1 MLTKK
6 EIHLLSTD
14 SFLDKLEEEKQSF
27 IHFKEFADLNLFL
40 NKRKNNFYIISELSM
55 DLEQEVL

>member
-1 MLTKK
+1 
-6 EIHLLSTD
+6 
-14 SFLDKLEEEKQSF
+14 LEEEKQSF